1 MTELNEKFNELQN
14 SWENFKQVNNE
25 RLQEFEKKS
34 QASAMTEEKI
44 ENLNSSINKQQEEI
58 KRIKVNNFDSLIG
71 VKSINNNI
79 CEDLEYEAAF

>member
-25 RLQEFEKKS
+25 RLQELEKKS

-44 ENLNSSINKQQEEI
+44 ENLNSLINKQQEEI
-58 KRIKVNNFDSLIG
+58 KRIKGCQNTGSLF
-71 VKSINNNI
+71 
-79 CEDLEYEAAF
+79 LAYFHLM